1 MFGMVIA
8 SGVRALAKVK
18 FDGNYNLMLVAVS
31 IGMSMIPLTV
41 PNFFQHFPDVVKVI
55 CQSGITLGSLTA
67 VVLNILFNGFK
78 PEEDKTQAD
87 QA

>member
-1 MFGMVIA
+1 M
-8 SGVRALAKVK
+8 GVHPA
-18 FDGNYNLMLVAVS
+18 FH
-31 IGMSMIPLTV
+31 
-41 PNFFQHFPDVVKVI
+41 FFQHFPDVVKVI

-78 PEEDKTQAD
+78 PEEDKPRAD